1 MSTFGQIYN
10 IYIRKIAATFEI
22 VAAIFSSSD
31 DRLEGEDCSHPAASK
46 AILLE
51 LRTNL
56 YDYLVFV
63 EVHGIGLFV
72 ARLG

>member
-1 MSTFGQIYN
+1 MKNSSYN
-10 IYIRKIAATFEI
+10 LECSCYF
-22 VAAIFSSSD
+22 FSSSD

>member
-1 MSTFGQIYN
+1 MCTIAIAKVQRYYN
-10 IYIRKIAATFEI
+10 CYNVYFNECL
-22 VAAIFSSSD
+22 
-31 DRLEGEDCSHPAASK
+31 RLEGEDCSHPAASK